1 MGLFSSDDVEDNISQ
16 AIDQAKQQREG
27 SNNQDIKNKQEKVER
42 ATQDAESLN
51 KEVDRIKDG
60 IEALKSQQK
69 LVQERNENL
78 YRALDVIRQEIE
90 KEREKENMESEVNF
104 ENPEE
109 VKNQISDISKK
120 VKDTDQ
126 IQTKINSLENK
137 IEAIEAEDVSLED
150 TSGENLSDDAESRIE
165 TLEMDVGVIE
175 SRLERELNDLR
186 EETDL
191 RIRHSENEL
200 RQNFARKKEVQ
211 NIWDAIES
219 KSLGDSEM
227 SRDKLKQDIK
237 EEIKNDLGSNAE
249 YVERSEFEELRD
261 NVKEMSDLV
270 VKIARD
276 IFN

>member
-1 MGLFSSDDVEDNISQ
+1 MGLFSSDDVEKNISQ

-51 KEVDRIKDG
+51 KEIDRIKDG

-90 KEREKENMESEVNF
+90 KEREKENIESEVNF
-104 ENPEE
+104 DNPEE
-109 VKNQISDISKK
+109 IKNQISDISKK
-120 VKDTDQ
+120 VKDTEQ

-137 IEAIEAEDVSLED
+137 LEAIEAEGVSLEAE
-150 TSGENLSDDAESRIE
+150 SGGSLINDAESRIE

-175 SRLERELNDLR
+175 SRLERELDDLR

-219 KSLGDSEM
+219 KSLEDSDV

-237 EEIKNDLGSNAE
+237 EEIKKDMGSEAD